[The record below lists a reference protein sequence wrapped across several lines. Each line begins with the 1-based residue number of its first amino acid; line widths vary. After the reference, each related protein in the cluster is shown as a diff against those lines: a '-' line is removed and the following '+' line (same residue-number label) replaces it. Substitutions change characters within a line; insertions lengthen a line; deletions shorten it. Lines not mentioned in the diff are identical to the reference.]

1 MKQLFGDTM
10 PSSIKYP
17 FSYENIKGISMSAQ
31 RNPFTV
37 DGEFNIYGSVEFKN
51 GNTEG
56 KQRFRANSL
65 GELFE
70 KIAKFCMSL
79 Q

>member
-1 MKQLFGDTM
+1 
-10 PSSIKYP
+10 
-17 FSYENIKGISMSAQ
+17 MSAQ